1 MKRFDASNNDC
12 PKCGSLQQSEIQWD
26 DASNVLVLTC
36 NRCGFMQDRAPL
48 DEDELGEEPKPFD
61 IAGLN
66 RSRARDNLF
75 SLTDAA
81 VLHLEGCSKPGCDVV
96 TMYLNDMRRNIEWL

>member
-1 MKRFDASNNDC
+1 MKKFDASNNDC

-48 DEDELGEEPKPFD
+48 DEGDLGEEP
-61 IAGLN
+61 ITSSH
-66 RSRARDNLF
+66 SRAKASLF
-75 SLTDAA
+75 SLVDAA
-81 VLHLEGCSKPGCDVV
+81 SLHLEDCDEPGCGVI
-96 TMYLNDMRRNIEWL
+96 TLYLNDMRRNIECL